1 MTMTHRYLRRLST
14 WMACRTVRLL
24 DYQTVRLLDY
34 QRVNLS
40 LSPSLPL
47 SLAPSLIALSQ
58 RLLLLLVA
66 ALCIVCTGE
75 HGDDQAGKGGPAT
88 PEDIWVD
95 SVFQKLTP
103 DERLGQ
109 LFMIRAHSD
118 KGEDHIAKV
127 EQLLKTYHVGGLC
140 FFQGTPDKQVALI
153 NRYQKLAPKVPLIV
167 SIDGEW
173 GLGMR
178 MKATTI
184 SFPRQLTLGAIQDDQ
199 LIYDMGKEIARQM
212 RAVGVHVNF
221 APVVDVNNN
230 ANNPVIG
237 NRSFGEDPGNVARK
251 GVMYMR
257 GMQEHQVMACAK
269 HFPGHGDTDVDSHFD
284 LPVIN
289 HTRARLDSIELYP
302 FRELISQGVGSVMV
316 AHLHVPAFD
325 DRENRPTTLS
335 EPTIAKLLK
344 EEMGYKGLVL
354 TDALEMKG
362 VAKHFESG
370 EVEAEAL
377 VAGVDML
384 LLPGDVGTAIQTI
397 KAYVKDGKLEQ
408 EYLDSRVK
416 KILRAKYRLG
426 LTSFT
431 PLATEGLAK
440 KLNSSE
446 AKALKQKLYENALT
460 LVRNKGDLLPF
471 ESTAKLKLATLG
483 IGATEKTKFQQRLD
497 DFGKFKHFL
506 ATKDVNAEEKAKL
519 IKDLSAYNTVV
530 VSLHDMN
537 MMASKDFGISDSARE
552 LIQSLSRETRVILVV
567 FGSPYS
573 LRFFENQDW
582 VLEAYEDDE
591 LMHDVAA
598 QALFGAVAARGLLPV
613 TASPKFPYRSGITT
627 KKTFRLGYSLPENVG
642 LSADSLKKIDM
653 LAQYAISDKAT
664 PGCVVLVA
672 KSGSIVYQKAFGHHT
687 YERKREVRTDD
698 VYDLASVTKIAA
710 TTLAVMKLYDD
721 GVIDLYQP
729 ISCYLPELEGSNK
742 ANIMLLEILLHR
754 AALPGW
760 IPFYRKTL
768 TKATKKEPAKPIYDN
783 YYCAKE
789 YDEFAVPVARHMYLR
804 NDYSDTIW
812 HQIIKAEL
820 LPSKAYKYSDL
831 GFYLLARMVE
841 RLTGRPLDQYVQEE
855 FYTPM
860 ELSTATFNP
869 WQKLPMEDIV
879 PSEEDRYFRHQ
890 RLQGYVHDMGA
901 AMLGGVSGHA
911 GLFSNAK
918 DLAVIMQMLLQKG
931 YYNGQQYLRP
941 ETVELFTSRPTG
953 ITRRGLGFDMC
964 HPDPERARN
973 FSRKASTDT
982 FGHVGFTGVCA
993 WADPA
998 TDMVFV
1004 FLANRTYPSMR
1015 NYRLN
1020 KLGIRK
1026 RMQGAVYDAMP
1037 NAGLAAIPTAASA
1050 KRLATGK

>member
-1 MTMTHRYLRRLST
+1 MTHRYLRSLTQWFYAIAHPRL
-14 WMACRTVRLL
+14 C
-24 DYQTVRLLDY
+24 Y
-34 QRVNLS
+34 
-40 LSPSLPL
+40 LSP
-47 SLAPSLIALSQ
+47 Q
-58 RLLLLLVA
+58 LLLLAVA
-66 ALCIVCTGE
+66 ALCIVCTSE
-75 HGDDQAGKGGPAT
+75 HQGDQSGKGGPAT
-88 PEDIWVD
+88 PEDSWVD
-95 SVFQKLTP
+95 SVFQVMTP

-127 EQLLKTYHVGGLC
+127 EQLIKTYHVGGLC
-140 FFQGTPDKQVALI
+140 FFQGTPDKQVVLI
-153 NRYQKLAPKVPLIV
+153 NRYQQLASRVPLMV

-212 RAVGVHVNF
+212 RLVGVQVNF

-237 NRSFGEDPGNVARK
+237 NRSFGEDRDNVARK

-269 HFPGHGDTDVDSHFD
+269 HFPGHGDTDVDSHYD

-289 HTRARLDSIELYP
+289 HSRERLDSIELYP

-316 AHLHVPAFD
+316 AHLNVPALD
-325 DRENRPTTLS
+325 NRENRPTTLS
-335 EPTIAKLLK
+335 EPTIAGLLK
-344 EEMGYKGLVL
+344 EELGYNGLVM

-362 VAKHFESG
+362 VAKHFENG

-384 LLPGDVGTAIQTI
+384 LLPGDVAKAIQSI
-397 KAYVKDGKLEQ
+397 KAYVKDGRLDQ
-408 EYLDSRVK
+408 EYVDSRVK

-426 LTSFT
+426 LTSFA
-431 PLATEGLAK
+431 PLSTDGLSK

-460 LVRNKGDLLPF
+460 LVKNKDNLLPI
-471 ESTAKLKLATLG
+471 ETTARLKLASLG

-506 ATKDVNAEEKAKL
+506 STKDVTSEEKDKL
-519 IKDLSAYNTVV
+519 VKDLSAYNTVV

-537 MMASKDFGISDSARE
+537 MMASKDFGISSSARE
-552 LIQSLSRETRVILVV
+552 LIRELSRETRVILVV

-573 LRFFENQDW
+573 LRFFENLDW
-582 VLEAYEDDE
+582 VLEAYEDDD

-598 QALFGAVAARGLLPV
+598 QALFGVVAVRGMLPV
-613 TASPKFPYRSGITT
+613 TASPKFPYKTGITT

-642 LSADSLKKIDM
+642 LSADSLRKIDM
-653 LAQYAISDKAT
+653 LAQYAINEKAI

-672 KSGSIVYQKAFGHHT
+672 KSGRIVYEKAFGHHT
-687 YERKREVRTDD
+687 YERKRAVNTDD

-721 GVIDLYQP
+721 GAIDLYQP
-729 ISCYLPELEGSNK
+729 ISCYLPELEGTNK
-742 ANIMLLEILLHR
+742 AGINLLEILLHR

-768 TKATKKEPAKPIYDN
+768 TKATKTDPAKPRYDD
-783 YYCAKE
+783 YYCADAYE
-789 YDEFAVPVARHMYLR
+789 EFAVPVARHMYLR
-804 NDYSDTIW
+804 NDYSDSIW
-812 HQIIKAEL
+812 QQVVQSEL

-860 ELSTATFNP
+860 ELSTATYNP
-869 WQKLPMEDIV
+869 WKTMSLENIV
-879 PSEEDRYFRHQ
+879 PTEEDRYFRHQ

-911 GLFSNAK
+911 GLFSNAH

-931 YYNGQQYLRP
+931 YYNGRQYLRP
-941 ETVELFTSRPTG
+941 ETVEYFTSRPPG

-998 TDMVFV
+998 NDMVFV

-1015 NYRLN
+1015 NYKLN

-1026 RMQGAVYDAMP
+1026 RLQSAAYDAMP
-1037 NAGLAAIPTAASA
+1037 HTGLASQTTATAA
-1050 KRLATGK
+1050 KRLASGK